1 MLALSTFDLHHHQA
15 KCYHRRMIR
24 TQVSLTQDQMRR
36 LRREAR
42 RRHVSMAAVIRDAV
56 DQAVPDEDRSRRDRI
71 DVLLLAAGSVASG
84 TGTIAQ
90 DHDDLLAGERW

>member
-1 MLALSTFDLHHHQA
+1 
-15 KCYHRRMIR
+15 MIR
-24 TQVSLTQDQMRR
+24 TQVSLTQEQMRR
-36 LRREAR
+36 LRHEAR

-71 DVLLLAAGSVASG
+71 DTLLLLAGSVASG
-84 TGTIAQ
+84 TGTVAQ